1 MLDNKD
7 LLKNLRLL
15 EEEHRD
21 LDEVIYELQQNKT
34 INLMQIIRLKKKK
47 LYLKDKIKKLK
58 YELEPDIIA

>member
-1 MLDNKD
+1 MLDTKD
-7 LLKNLRLL
+7 LLKSLRLL

>member
-47 LYLKDKIKKLK
+47 IYLKDKIKKLK

>member
-15 EEEHRD
+15 EEEHRY

>member
-7 LLKNLRLL
+7 LLKNLWLL

>member
-1 MLDNKD
+1 MKKKCE
-7 LLKNLRLL
+7 LLKTLKQY

>member
-7 LLKNLRLL
+7 LLKNLKLL

-34 INLMQIIRLKKKK
+34 VNLMQIIRLKKKK

>member
-1 MLDNKD
+1 MLDTKD

>member
-1 MLDNKD
+1 MLD
-7 LLKNLRLL
+7 LRLL